1 MVKCV
6 TIFRPVHF
14 LKKARIGNKT
24 QHFHNLFCKKHQK
37 WQQNTTFL
45 AGKYLYMRN
54 PIPSLAEKYLGKAVK
69 FAVLTV
75 LKPAGN
81 VGFISLRLFKL
92 TSARQSG
99 MFRSKNRFLR
109 RL

>member
-37 WQQNTTFL
+37 WQQNTTFFL
-45 AGKYLYMRN
+45 Q
-54 PIPSLAEKYLGKAVK
+54 AVYVICVTL
-69 FAVLTV
+69 FPAL
-75 LKPAGN
+75 LKN
-81 VGFISLRLFKL
+81 
-92 TSARQSG
+92 T
-99 MFRSKNRFLR
+99 
-109 RL
+109 